1 MGCIRCIGIYSKPFH
16 RHRGN
21 IYVPD
26 YTNGRLYKMCNRIYP
41 RQKRFLDSEYHKLK
55 IGAVKKVEYA
65 PLEPQKKEICNFFL
79 QISTN
84 GYNMGLYIPCIYI
97 TLLPL
102 NGLC

>member
-1 MGCIRCIGIYSKPFH
+1 
-16 RHRGN
+16 
-21 IYVPD
+21 
-26 YTNGRLYKMCNRIYP
+26 MCNRIYP

-65 PLEPQKKEICNFFL
+65 PPEKQKRKSAKL